1 MEVNKVGVKK
11 QRQKEDG
18 ETKYWSLAAMAKRSL
33 ETQESIRGVFAGKC
47 PIDPNIMNH
56 ITETC
61 II

>member
-1 MEVNKVGVKK
+1 MKK
-11 QRQKEDG
+11 QSQKEDG

-47 PIDPNIMNH
+47 PIDPDVMNH